1 MSDAAPSIA
10 TDQTPDGVVAVLH
23 GHWTAAQLTQPAA
36 LRAVSSALQAQKGA
50 AGWDLRP
57 IQSLDHL
64 GALLLWDHW
73 QRQWPARLEAD
84 EDQRAVLERVPTAAR
99 HRACICRRRVAQ
111 YSAAAGA

>member
-50 AGWDLRP
+50 GGWDLRP

-73 QRQWPARLEAD
+73 QRQWPARLP
-84 EDQRAVLERVPTAAR
+84 RG
-99 HRACICRRRVAQ
+99 RRRLALA
-111 YSAAAGA
+111 SILCRDGRATRGGRR